1 MRSKMEILEKKL
13 RMKKM
18 DAHKD
23 ELAIN
28 QLKLMEKIDKLNE
41 EILLAESSIT
51 ELSNEIKELEAQGE

>member
-1 MRSKMEILEKKL
+1 
-13 RMKKM
+13 M

-41 EILLAESSIT
+41 EIQLAEDSIN
-51 ELSNEIKELEAQGE
+51 ELANEIKELEALGE